1 MVVVFWH
8 QGEYYHGVKGHKMI
22 LDCASSIGD
31 ELGVTTPKAIKTH
44 SNGKPYFS
52 DSPLHFSLSHSEDL
66 WACAFSDSEIG
77 LDVQYKKEK
86 NYIRTAQRMFTEN
99 ERTYIVE
106 RSATYADA
114 FYKIWTRMEAF
125 AKCTGEGIFAERPDL
140 ADSDGKLLDQVNWKD
155 EPYYFANFEI
165 EDIAGGQSNRFAS
178 ALCSKAP
185 VNKALTKVKEIKDL
199 DEI

>member
-1 MVVVFWH
+1 MVVVFWY
-8 QGEYYHGVKGHKMI
+8 QGEYYHGVKGHKMV
-22 LDCASSIGD
+22 LDCASSIND
-31 ELGVTTPKAIKTH
+31 EFGVPRPIAIKTH

-86 NYIRTAQRMFTEN
+86 NYMRTAQRMFTEN

-106 RSATYADA
+106 RSTACADA
-114 FYKIWTRMEAF
+114 FYKIWTRLEAF

-140 ADSDGKLLDQVNWKD
+140 ADNEGRLLDEVRWKGEILYFVEVN
-155 EPYYFANFEI
+155 F
-165 EDIAGGQSNRFAS
+165 DINDFAS